1 VCQPVDVGIGKP
13 LKNRITRCWEDW
25 MVEHGGL
32 EEEKTKTPS
41 REDVSAWVIDSIG
54 SIGPKIVRNSWR
66 RHGFSFFPG
75 EPEEFVPV
83 VDDSLGNIDI
93 AEEEIENLPDDD
105 DDDSL
110 IDTLIFRTNSVLRC
124 DKNIAVSPENTE
136 ENAENTGDSMDDDE
150 N

>member
-1 VCQPVDVGIGKP
+1 MLTRKRYP
-13 LKNRITRCWEDW
+13 LF
-25 MVEHGGL
+25 
-32 EEEKTKTPS
+32 
-41 REDVSAWVIDSIG
+41 DSIG

-83 VDDSLGNIDI
+83 VDDSLENIDI

-105 DDDSL
+105 NDDSL

-124 DKNIAVSPENTE
+124 EKNIAVSPENTE
-136 ENAENTGDSMDDDE
+136 ENAENTGDSMDNDE